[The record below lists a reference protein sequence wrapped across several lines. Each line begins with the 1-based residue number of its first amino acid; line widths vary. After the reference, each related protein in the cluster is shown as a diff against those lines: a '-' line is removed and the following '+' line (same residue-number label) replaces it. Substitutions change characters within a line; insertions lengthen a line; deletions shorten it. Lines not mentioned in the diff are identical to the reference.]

1 MNFCIPTIL
10 EFKDGF
16 LFLELAEIYD
26 AEGNISTQLIWTD
39 GNELL
44 FSFETIFHQL
54 IFPQLC
60 TYPGLKIVAFEPV
73 SRFRR
78 GSAISISDFVF
89 WLKDI
94 DDVSFDTFESMI
106 DLYLQSRKINVQPSD
121 YPLWLRKF
129 RQQISL
135 SPCSSVMVL
144 EEIKNFQFPENFAQ
158 EK

>member
-10 EFKDGF
+10 KFKDGF

-26 AEGNISTQLIWTD
+26 AEGNISTQLIWTN

-44 FSFETIFHQL
+44 FSFETVFRQL

-60 TYPGLKIVAFEPV
+60 TYPGLKIVAFESV

-89 WLKDI
+89 WLKNST
-94 DDVSFDTFESMI
+94 DVIFDTFQSMI
-106 DLYLQSRKINVQPSD
+106 QDYLNSRNINVQPED
-121 YPLWLRKF
+121 YPLWLKKF
-129 RQQISL
+129 QQQMSL
-135 SPCSSVMVL
+135 FPCSSATAL
-144 EEIKNFQFPENFAQ
+144 NQIDSLRF
-158 EK
+158 